1 MVYEFWVPAVF
12 ITMAG
17 VALLVDFDLDD
28 PLEPVAPEA
37 DHDDLSLME
46 PFPDEIEDIG
56 PVGAEPMPGY
66 PLVAANDP
74 TPPDGKLG

>member
-1 MVYEFWVPAVF
+1 
-12 ITMAG
+12 MAG

-46 PFPDEIEDIG
+46 PFPDEIEDISG
-56 PVGAEPMPGY
+56 RRRTDAGLSFGC
-66 PLVAANDP
+66 
-74 TPPDGKLG
+74 GQ